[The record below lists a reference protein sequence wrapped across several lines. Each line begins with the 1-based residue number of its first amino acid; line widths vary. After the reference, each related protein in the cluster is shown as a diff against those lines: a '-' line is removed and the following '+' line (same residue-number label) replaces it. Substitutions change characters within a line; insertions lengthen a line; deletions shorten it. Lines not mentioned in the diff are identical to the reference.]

1 MIEQKAAEYF
11 ASRSWKDGDSPEGHP
26 SIVTFRVICCIH
38 CSFGWIVRPAI
49 STLRLSRWMVSRDHR
64 VPLYVLHTTWMEEC
78 TDRACHV
85 FLCGNVFRRLR
96 GIQIG
101 SKI

>member
-49 STLRLSRWMVSRDHR
+49 STLRLSRWMVEVTHVGRGL
-64 VPLYVLHTTWMEEC
+64 VTYYVLFFITS
-78 TDRACHV
+78 V
-85 FLCGNVFRRLR
+85 GKL
-96 GIQIG
+96 
-101 SKI
+101 